1 MNYGFH
7 LSTAGVITQMRKLDV
22 IANNLANVE
31 TVGFKPDFLVA
42 VDRKPERLENSNS
55 AGIEPNALL
64 ERLGGGKLF
73 LPTQT
78 DFSGGAIEPT
88 GRDLD
93 AAIKGEGF
101 FMLESR
107 DSKSSDK
114 FLTRNGNFEVN
125 TKGHLVLSTSG
136 QAVLDQDGAR
146 IQIDPTKKI
155 LVGNDGTVSQDG
167 SAIAQLAIVK
177 PARADTMVKDGHNAF
192 RVRGGKILSMIGGA
206 SEIQQGALERSGTDP
221 VRTLASMIA
230 TTRALEFGTQMMR
243 TQDEMT
249 GRLFQTF
256 GRMS

>member
-42 VDRKPERLENSNS
+42 VDRKPERLENADA
-55 AGIEPNALL
+55 AGIEPNLLL

-78 DFSGGAIEPT
+78 DYSEGSIDPT

-93 AAIKGEGF
+93 TAIKGEGF
-101 FMLESR
+101 FVVENR
-107 DSKSSDK
+107 DGKSGDK
-114 FLTRNGNFEVN
+114 YLTRNGNFEVD
-125 TKGHLVLSTSG
+125 TKGRLVLSTSG
-136 QAVLDQDGAR
+136 QPMLDHSGRHIHVDS
-146 IQIDPTKKI
+146 TKKI
-155 LVGNDGTVSQDG
+155 VIAQDGSVSQDG
-167 SAIAQLAIVK
+167 DTVGRLALVMPAQMSAL
-177 PARADTMVKDGHNAF
+177 VKDGRNAF
-192 RVRGGKILSMIGGA
+192 RLIGGKVQPAAA
-206 SEIQQGALERSGTDP
+206 STAQIQQGALERSGTDP
-221 VRTLASMIA
+221 VRTLASLIS
-230 TTRALEFGTQMMR
+230 TTRALEFGTQMLR

-249 GRLFQTF
+249 GRLFQTY